1 MTVQNNYDNS
11 GSHFCANDPTH
22 GKDLGTEKSILREN
36 LIGATAMTFTE
47 HPRLLARIGGA
58 FYLIIIA
65 FALFAYLHVRSHLIV
80 PGNMAQTATNIL
92 AHEKLYRL
100 GFSAAVVVVVCNLP
114 LGWILFELLKVVN
127 SRLALLAL
135 LFIIVATTIEA
146 INTFNYIEPLFTF
159 SLPEY
164 RSAFPANEIQALA
177 RGPIRMFGY
186 LFSVSLTFFS
196 VFCVLIGF
204 LIFRS
209 KFFPAILGLLMI
221 AAGVT
226 YWINSFSLFLALPIP
241 YLPWFTVIVE
251 LLLALWL
258 LIFGV
263 NEAKWQA
270 RAQSLERSE
279 P

>member
-1 MTVQNNYDNS
+1 
-11 GSHFCANDPTH
+11 
-22 GKDLGTEKSILREN
+22 
-36 LIGATAMTFTE
+36 MTFTE
-47 HPRLLARIGGA
+47 HPRLLARVGGV

-65 FALFAYLHVRSHLIV
+65 FALFAYIHVRGHLIV
-80 PGNMAQTATNIL
+80 SGNMAQTATNIV

-135 LFIIVATTIEA
+135 LFITVAAPIEA
-146 INTFNYIEPLFTF
+146 MNTFNYIEPLFTF
-159 SLPEY
+159 TLPEY
-164 RSAFPANEIQALA
+164 RSAFSASEIQALA

-186 LFSVSLTFFS
+186 LFSVSLTFFG

-209 KFFPAILGLLMI
+209 RFLPAILGLMMM

-241 YLPWFTVIVE
+241 DLPRVTLVAE
-251 LLLALWL
+251 LSLALWL
-258 LIFGV
+258 LIVGV
-263 NEAKWQA
+263 NEAKW
-270 RAQSLERSE
+270 RAQAGAND
-279 P
+279 PTHTQKGA